1 MYAHVTPRVPSRRG
15 ETSEQRRFVRD
26 VPQSN
31 STTPRVHRSLRE
43 DLHKAALPTPLPLD
57 SANFRRSS
65 SSSSVPSSD
74 DPSMEVARGVFGALA
89 REYGDLNKCPE
100 EALQVAMAV
109 CGIANK
115 TVVEELKQA
124 IGRSHQQEFEDAL
137 KAEELIRS
145 KSPRSVEWKR
155 ALLEKRLRYHILLPA
170 EPPQPSVKNQRSFV
184 REYILAGS
192 PKSADRHRSL
202 HETAPKLSTSPA
214 LSPVSGGTATPG
226 LSSRSSSNG
235 VVSRLAHSKN
245 RPSTANAQSLR
256 ARLSPRRSPDQ
267 RQMQLE
273 LLNMRR
279 VFIDLPS
286 RVPPLHKVQQQ
297 KSISTAT
304 VDGQVQ
310 LFSEIFNLID
320 IDGNGKIDRDQ
331 FIAFGRKISGS
342 DASRVFSVNMFLLI
356 CKTVQSKT
364 PVSGRMRKNSDVDNS
379 NEMQQRSA
387 IVGEEAN
394 TFITRDMFLA
404 ALFPGASSKIQSFRR
419 SQQDAVAAAIAAEG
433 QNKRWEDDWAA
444 EDMKLL
450 LVMFRGCDQDADGF
464 VSPEDLVRFSSQHNT
479 GKDKFSEHEYQNA
492 LRMYKAQ
499 MSSFDRDGDGRVDL
513 EEFSRMQKPVFDMQN
528 KREEEQEPALLFKGV
543 KTLW

>member
-1 MYAHVTPRVPSRRG
+1 
-15 ETSEQRRFVRD
+15 
-26 VPQSN
+26 
-31 STTPRVHRSLRE
+31 
-43 DLHKAALPTPLPLD
+43 
-57 SANFRRSS
+57 
-65 SSSSVPSSD
+65 
-74 DPSMEVARGVFGALA
+74 MEVARGVFGALA
-89 REYGDLNKCPE
+89 REYGDLNKCPD

-115 TVVEELKQA
+115 SVVDELKIS
-124 IGRSHQQEFEDAL
+124 IGLSHQQEFEDAV

-145 KSPRSVEWKR
+145 KSPRSVEHKR
-155 ALLEKRLRYHILLPA
+155 ALLERRLRYHILLPA

-192 PKSADRHRSL
+192 PIKSVDRHRNLQDTVPLMS
-202 HETAPKLSTSPA
+202 SSPA
-214 LSPVSGGTATPG
+214 ISPVSGGTATPG

-235 VVSRLAHSKN
+235 VVSRLASQRN

-256 ARLSPRRSPDQ
+256 ARQQTLVSPRRAASPDQ
-267 RQMQLE
+267 RQVQLE

-279 VFIDLPS
+279 VLIDLPS
-286 RVPPLHKVQQQ
+286 KVPPLHKVLQQ
-297 KSISTAT
+297 KSINTTT

-320 IDGNGKIDRDQ
+320 FDGNGKIDREQ
-331 FIAFGRKISGS
+331 FVGFGRKISGS
-342 DASRVFSVNMFLLI
+342 DSSRVFSIKMFLLI
-356 CKTVQSKT
+356 SKTVQSKT
-364 PVSGRMRKNSDVDNS
+364 PANGRVAKKSDDAD
-379 NEMQQRSA
+379 EAPGALQRRSVV
-387 IVGEEAN
+387 VGDVVEGSV
-394 TFITRDMFLA
+394 FITKDAFLA

-433 QNKRWEDDWAA
+433 QNKRWEDDWTP

-450 LVMFRGCDQDADGF
+450 LVMFRGCDQDVDGF
-464 VSPEDLVRFSSQHNT
+464 ISAEDLVRFSSQHNT

-513 EEFSRMQKPVFDMQN
+513 EEFARMQKPVFDMQN
-528 KREEEQEPALLFKGV
+528 KREEEQEPTLLFQGV